1 MRLKKLIAVLLAA
14 AVASAPAS
22 ATQTAAKIAITPAS
36 RNGAIII
43 KTQNLVPPP
52 TYKAAYRLTF
62 MPYDAAKQTM
72 VSGLFNAFSLAAQ
85 PKTFVDG
92 YLVSDLKPGTYV
104 LTDFSRQDLWA
115 LCFHARSI
123 QFTLKPG
130 EVLYLGELNAT
141 KHLAELE
148 YLAVSSGMTTLRG
161 GRLAHFFDNVSPP
174 ALTPADEAGVAAVAE
189 MMKAAM
195 PATTVAPRAATITP
209 ARFGTGSDLFGTQ
222 RVCGGWH
229 NKSAK

>member
-1 MRLKKLIAVLLAA
+1 MLIAALLAA
-14 AVASAPAS
+14 AAASAPAT
-22 ATQTAAKIAITPAS
+22 ATQKAAKIAITPAS
-36 RNGAIII
+36 KNGAVII
-43 KTQNLVPPP
+43 KTQNLLPPP
-52 TYKAAYRLTF
+52 TYKSAYRLTF
-62 MPYDAAKQTM
+62 MPYDAANQAM
-72 VSGLFNAFSLAAQ
+72 MSGLFNAFSLAAQ
-85 PKTFVDG
+85 PKMFLDG

-104 LTDFSRQDLWA
+104 LTDFSRQDFWA
-115 LCFHARSI
+115 LCFHASSI

-130 EVLYLGELNAT
+130 EVLYLGELNAA

-161 GRLAHFFDNVSPP
+161 SRLAHFFDNISPP

-189 MMKAAM
+189 VVKVAM
-195 PATTVAPRAATITP
+195 PATTVTPRAAIFTP

-222 RVCGGWH
+222 RACGGWH